1 MHSPSP
7 LIRPLLILAALAALV
22 VAASGCG
29 TTNADTNRGRV
40 LFIQK
45 CGICHT
51 MAQAGTT
58 AQIGPDLDDAFASAR
73 EIGQNGDTVEGIVS
87 AQIESPRPVNGNP
100 AISMPPDIVSGQDLD
115 DVSAYVAQYAGVP
128 GAAPPTVPGGPGA
141 QVFANNGCGGCHTL
155 AAAKS
160 GGVTGPNLD
169 EVLPGHERG
178 DGPRV
183 DRRPQQRRRLGLPAE
198 RDAPGLRAGSDRERT
213 RTTSSGTCSKKPPA
227 ANLRPPAP
235 SPKAELGA
243 AAGRC
248 DDPLTMRQRLRDRLE
263 ISPGRYAQ
271 VTAVALAALAL
282 IVLTG
287 AAVRLTGSG
296 LGCPDWPKCY
306 GGTTPP
312 LESHAVIEYGNRL
325 LTGFVGFA
333 VIAASVLAFFRRPYR
348 WHLALFGALLPLGV
362 VGQAILGALVVKY
375 HLAPGLVMSHFILS
389 MMLLDAAFA
398 LAWCSRYEPW
408 ERRRSSD
415 RLGVWSVRA
424 LIPLGQ
430 LTILAGTIATASG
443 PHAGAHEGQ
452 LVHRFTFEGAK
463 TLEWVVQRHATLA
476 TVYGLAA
483 IAVWFLLRRPGGDRR
498 AVKPLAVVLGL
509 LALQGAIGGLQW
521 ALELP
526 SEMVWVHVAIATLN
540 WLAML
545 WTVAAAGRLEPSGQ
559 PLGASGRG
567 AEGRASAPAGAL

>member
-1 MHSPSP
+1 
-7 LIRPLLILAALAALV
+7 
-22 VAASGCG
+22 
-29 TTNADTNRGRV
+29 
-40 LFIQK
+40 
-45 CGICHT
+45 
-51 MAQAGTT
+51 
-58 AQIGPDLDDAFASAR
+58 
-73 EIGQNGDTVEGIVS
+73 
-87 AQIESPRPVNGNP
+87 
-100 AISMPPDIVSGQDLD
+100 
-115 DVSAYVAQYAGVP
+115 
-128 GAAPPTVPGGPGA
+128 
-141 QVFANNGCGGCHTL
+141 
-155 AAAKS
+155 
-160 GGVTGPNLD
+160 
-169 EVLPGHERG
+169 
-178 DGPRV
+178 
-183 DRRPQQRRRLGLPAE
+183 
-198 RDAPGLRAGSDRERT
+198 
-213 RTTSSGTCSKKPPA
+213 
-227 ANLRPPAP
+227 
-235 SPKAELGA
+235 
-243 AAGRC
+243 
-248 DDPLTMRQRLRDRLE
+248 MRQRLRDRLE
-263 ISPGRYAQ
+263 ISPRRYAQ

-287 AAVRLTGSG
+287 AGVRLTGSG

-408 ERRRSSD
+408 ERRRSRD

-452 LVHRFTFEGAK
+452 LVHRFTFEGVK
-463 TLEWVVQRHATLA
+463 TLEWVVQRHALLA

-498 AVKPLAVVLGL
+498 AVRALTVVLAL

-526 SEMVWVHVAIATLN
+526 SEIVWVHVAVATLN

-545 WTVAAAGRLEPSGQ
+545 WTVAAAGRLEPRRESRL
-559 PLGASGRG
+559 PVGASS
-567 AEGRASAPAGAL
+567 ESPVSAPAGAL

>member
-1 MHSPSP
+1 
-7 LIRPLLILAALAALV
+7 
-22 VAASGCG
+22 
-29 TTNADTNRGRV
+29 
-40 LFIQK
+40 
-45 CGICHT
+45 
-51 MAQAGTT
+51 
-58 AQIGPDLDDAFASAR
+58 
-73 EIGQNGDTVEGIVS
+73 
-87 AQIESPRPVNGNP
+87 
-100 AISMPPDIVSGQDLD
+100 
-115 DVSAYVAQYAGVP
+115 
-128 GAAPPTVPGGPGA
+128 
-141 QVFANNGCGGCHTL
+141 
-155 AAAKS
+155 
-160 GGVTGPNLD
+160 
-169 EVLPGHERG
+169 
-178 DGPRV
+178 
-183 DRRPQQRRRLGLPAE
+183 
-198 RDAPGLRAGSDRERT
+198 
-213 RTTSSGTCSKKPPA
+213 
-227 ANLRPPAP
+227 
-235 SPKAELGA
+235 
-243 AAGRC
+243 
-248 DDPLTMRQRLRDRLE
+248 MRQRLRDRLE
-263 ISPGRYAQ
+263 ISPRRYAQ

-287 AAVRLTGSG
+287 AGVRLTGSG

-362 VGQAILGALVVKY
+362 VGQAILGALVVRY

-408 ERRRSSD
+408 ERRRSHD

-452 LVHRFTFEGAK
+452 LVHRFTFEGVK
-463 TLEWVVQRHATLA
+463 TLEWVVQRHALLA
-476 TVYGLAA
+476 TAYGLAA
-483 IAVWFLLRRPGGDRR
+483 IAVWFLLRRPGGDTR
-498 AVKPLAVVLGL
+498 AVRPLTAVLAL

-526 SEMVWVHVAIATLN
+526 SEVVWVHVAVATLN

-545 WTVAAAGRLEPSGQ
+545 WTVAAAGRLEPRGELRA
-559 PLGASGRG
+559 PVGASS
-567 AEGRASAPAGAL
+567 ESPVSAPAGAP